1 MALPQNTTTSDDIG
15 FRTRGKA
22 VRKLLERGQ
31 HLMVTE
37 RFGQIDPQPKN
48 ASLTR
53 KWRRYHSLPR
63 ASAPLAEG
71 IPPTGHKLTSTDITA
86 NLEFYGDVIKL
97 TNVIEDTHED
107 TVLDES
113 MKICGEQAGETVEEL
128 RINFLKAGTTVYY
141 ANGVTSRATVNSPPV
156 RGDFRKIYRFFK
168 KNKAR
173 EISEIISASA
183 LISTEPVESAYFC
196 MGHTD
201 LNADL
206 KGISGFLPSAQYAA
220 SAKRLPGEVG
230 KLEEFRLIL
239 TAMFDPWLAA
249 ATSVTGTT
257 YLSNGITPASAAY
270 PDVYPLIF
278 VARDSY
284 AIVPL
289 QGYHSVDIGVVNPG
303 KKTKDDPLGQIGF
316 VSWGTYQTGAI
327 LNQVWCCRLETACS
341 ANPT

>member
-1 MALPQNTTTSDDIG
+1 MALPQNTTTSDDIS

-37 RFGQIDPQPKN
+37 RFGQVDPQPKN

-86 NLEFYGDVIKL
+86 NLEFYGDVIKI
-97 TNVIEDTHED
+97 TNIIQDTHED
-107 TVLDES
+107 PVLDEA
-113 MKICGEQAGETVEEL
+113 MKICGEQSAETVEEL

-141 ANGVTSRATVNSPPV
+141 ANGVATRATVNSPPV

-206 KGISGFLPSAQYAA
+206 KGISGFLPSAQY
-220 SAKRLPGEVG
+220 STSTKRLPGEVG
-230 KLEEFRLIL
+230 KLEEFRVIL
-239 TAMFDPWLAA
+239 TAMFDPWLAGG
-249 ATSVTGTT
+249 TSGTT
-257 YLSNGITPASAAY
+257 YLSSGVAVTTAAAC
-270 PDVYPLIF
+270 DVYPLIF

-289 QGYHSVDIGVVNPG
+289 QGYNSVDIGVVNPG

-316 VSWGTYQTGAI
+316 VSWGIYQTGAI
-327 LNQVWCCRLETACS
+327 LNQVWVARLECAVTS
-341 ANPT
+341 NPS